1 MSTSEITILSGRR
14 HSAFPLL
21 CNNICMKEDGNNNGT
36 AVPDLAR
43 VLEKIEEHLAVL
55 RRERSRSPQD
65 WLTIA
70 EAASLM
76 KVSRDTIERLVA
88 SGEIQS
94 ASIETSKGR
103 GRRSLHRIR
112 RDWLEDY
119 LVSRA
124 GNARSPDVRARPRRR
139 RLRLDHDFF
148 G

>member
-1 MSTSEITILSGRR
+1 MKVVGTQDDSQIPDVARILER
-14 HSAFPLL
+14 
-21 CNNICMKEDGNNNGT
+21 
-36 AVPDLAR
+36 
-43 VLEKIEEHLAVL
+43 IEEHLAIL
-55 RRERSRSPQD
+55 KRQHASPTQD

-94 ASIETSKGR
+94 ASIKTSKGR

-124 GNARSPDVRARPRRR
+124 GNARSPEVRPRPRRR